1 MISSQDLQ
9 ILSSTHLFSGFSEEA
24 LRALCAALRPSV
36 AELPRGRVLWRMGEQ
51 VTQAGIVLSGRVEAW
66 HYSASGH
73 ADLAAVHEAGG
84 VFGDVLMSAQTVG
97 SPVELRTAADSRIF
111 FLSLASQLA
120 FCAAGGG
127 EDCAHLLENLL
138 REVSEKYWRLQRRIQ
153 RLSIPDGRRR
163 LADFLCAQGAAD
175 FTLPISREQMARQLG
190 MDRSALS
197 RLLGRLRDE
206 GLLRWDRSHFVLL
219 DPAALRSLAD
229 DA

>member
-36 AELPRGRVLWRMGEQ
+36 AELPRGRVLWRMGER
-51 VTQAGIVLSGRVEAW
+51 VTQAGVVLSGRVEAW
-66 HYSASGH
+66 HYTASGH

-111 FLSLASQLA
+111 FLPLASLLA
-120 FCAAGGG
+120 LCAAGGG

>member
-9 ILSSTHLFSGFSEEA
+9 ILSGTHLFSGFSEEA

-111 FLSLASQLA
+111 FLSLASLLA
-120 FCAAGGG
+120 LCAAGGG

>member
-111 FLSLASQLA
+111 FLSLASLLA
-120 FCAAGGG
+120 LCAAGGG

-163 LADFLCAQGAAD
+163 LADFLCAHGAAD
-175 FTLPISREQMARQLG
+175 LTLPISREQMARQLG

>member
-9 ILSSTHLFSGFSEEA
+9 ILSGTHLFSGFSEEA

-36 AELPRGRVLWRMGEQ
+36 AELLRGRVLWRMGEQ

-66 HYSASGH
+66 HYTASGH

-111 FLSLASQLA
+111 FLSLASLLA
-120 FCAAGGG
+120 LCAAGGG

>member
-111 FLSLASQLA
+111 FLPLASLLA
-120 FCAAGGG
+120 LCAAGGG

>member
-51 VTQAGIVLSGRVEAW
+51 VTQAGIVLSGRIEAW

-111 FLSLASQLA
+111 FLSLASLLA
-120 FCAAGGG
+120 LCAAGGG

>member
-9 ILSSTHLFSGFSEEA
+9 ILSGTHLFSGFSEEA

-111 FLSLASQLA
+111 FLSLASLLA
-120 FCAAGGG
+120 LCAAGGG

-206 GLLRWDRSHFVLL
+206 GLLRWDRSHFGLL

>member
-9 ILSSTHLFSGFSEEA
+9 ILSSTHLFRGFSEEA

-111 FLSLASQLA
+111 FLSLASLLA
-120 FCAAGGG
+120 LCAAGGG

-190 MDRSALS
+190 MERSALS

-229 DA
+229 NA

>member
-111 FLSLASQLA
+111 FLSLASLLA
-120 FCAAGGG
+120 LCAAGGG

-219 DPAALRSLAD
+219 NPAALRSLAD

>member
-111 FLSLASQLA
+111 FLSLASLLA
-120 FCAAGGG
+120 LCAAGGG

-163 LADFLCAQGAAD
+163 LADFLCTQGAAD

>member
-36 AELPRGRVLWRMGEQ
+36 AELPRGRVLWRMGER
-51 VTQAGIVLSGRVEAW
+51 VTQAGVVLSGRVEAW

-111 FLSLASQLA
+111 FLSLASLLA
-120 FCAAGGG
+120 LCAAGGG

-163 LADFLCAQGAAD
+163 LAGFLCAQGAAD

>member
-36 AELPRGRVLWRMGEQ
+36 AELPRGRFLWRMGEQ
-51 VTQAGIVLSGRVEAW
+51 VTQAGIVLSGRIEAW

-97 SPVELRTAADSRIF
+97 SPVELRTAADSRVF
-111 FLSLASQLA
+111 FLSLASLLA
-120 FCAAGGG
+120 LCAAGGD

-138 REVSEKYWRLQRRIQ
+138 REVSEKYWRMQRRIQ

-190 MDRSALS
+190 MERSALS

>member
-9 ILSSTHLFSGFSEEA
+9 ILSGTHLFSGFSEEA

-36 AELPRGRVLWRMGEQ
+36 AELPRGRVLWRMGER
-51 VTQAGIVLSGRVEAW
+51 VTQAGVVLSGRVEAW
-66 HYSASGH
+66 QYSVSGH

-111 FLSLASQLA
+111 FLPLASLLA
-120 FCAAGGG
+120 LCAAGGG

-206 GLLRWDRSHFVLL
+206 GLLRWDRSHFVIL

-229 DA
+229 D

>member
-9 ILSSTHLFSGFSEEA
+9 ILSSTHLFRGFSEEA

-111 FLSLASQLA
+111 FLSLASLLA
-120 FCAAGGG
+120 LCAAGGG

-138 REVSEKYWRLQRRIQ
+138 REVSEKYWHLQRRIQ

-219 DPAALRSLAD
+219 DPAALQSLAD

>member
-36 AELPRGRVLWRMGEQ
+36 AELLRGRVLWRMGER
-51 VTQAGIVLSGRVEAW
+51 VTQAGVVLSGRVEAW

-111 FLSLASQLA
+111 FLSLASLLA
-120 FCAAGGG
+120 LCAAGGG

>member
-111 FLSLASQLA
+111 FLSLASLLA
-120 FCAAGGG
+120 LCAAGGG

>member
-97 SPVELRTAADSRIF
+97 SPVELRTAANSRIF
-111 FLSLASQLA
+111 FLSLASLLA
-120 FCAAGGG
+120 LCAAGGG

>member
-36 AELPRGRVLWRMGEQ
+36 AELPRGRVLWRMGER
-51 VTQAGIVLSGRVEAW
+51 VTQAGVVLSGRVEAW

-111 FLSLASQLA
+111 FLSLASLLA
-120 FCAAGGG
+120 LCAAGGG

-190 MDRSALS
+190 MERSALS

-206 GLLRWDRSHFVLL
+206 GLLHWDRSHFVLL

-229 DA
+229 NA

>member
-51 VTQAGIVLSGRVEAW
+51 VTQAGIVLSGRIEAW

-111 FLSLASQLA
+111 FLSLASLLA
-120 FCAAGGG
+120 LCAAGGG

-190 MDRSALS
+190 MERSALS

>member
-9 ILSSTHLFSGFSEEA
+9 ILSSTHPFSGFSEEA

-111 FLSLASQLA
+111 FLSLASLLA
-120 FCAAGGG
+120 LCAAGGG

>member
-111 FLSLASQLA
+111 FLSLASLLA
-120 FCAAGGG
+120 LCAAGGG

-190 MDRSALS
+190 MERSALS

-229 DA
+229 NA

>member
-111 FLSLASQLA
+111 FLSLVSLLA
-120 FCAAGGG
+120 LCAAGGG

-219 DPAALRSLAD
+219 DPAALRSLVD

>member
-111 FLSLASQLA
+111 FLSLASLLA
-120 FCAAGGG
+120 LCAAGGG

-219 DPAALRSLAD
+219 DSAALRSLAD

>member
-36 AELPRGRVLWRMGEQ
+36 AELPRGRFLWRMGEQ
-51 VTQAGIVLSGRVEAW
+51 VTQAGIVLSGRIEAW

-97 SPVELRTAADSRIF
+97 SPVELRTAADSRVF
-111 FLSLASQLA
+111 FLSLASLLA
-120 FCAAGGG
+120 LCAAGGD

-190 MDRSALS
+190 MERSALS

>member
-111 FLSLASQLA
+111 FLSLASLLA
-120 FCAAGGG
+120 LCAAGGG

-138 REVSEKYWRLQRRIQ
+138 REVSEKYWRLQRRIPVSYTH
-153 RLSIPDGRRR
+153 LFANKCFI
-163 LADFLCAQGAAD
+163 
-175 FTLPISREQMARQLG
+175 I
-190 MDRSALS
+190 
-197 RLLGRLRDE
+197 
-206 GLLRWDRSHFVLL
+206 
-219 DPAALRSLAD
+219 
-229 DA
+229 

>member
-36 AELPRGRVLWRMGEQ
+36 AELPRGRVLWRMGER
-51 VTQAGIVLSGRVEAW
+51 VTQAGVVLSGRVEAW

-111 FLSLASQLA
+111 FLSLASLLA
-120 FCAAGGG
+120 LCAAGGG

-206 GLLRWDRSHFVLL
+206 GLLHWDRSHFVLL

-229 DA
+229 NA

>member
-1 MISSQDLQ
+1 MISPHDLQ
-9 ILSSTHLFSGFSEEA
+9 ILSATSLFAGFSEDA

-111 FLSLASQLA
+111 FLSLASLLA
-120 FCAAGGG
+120 LCAAGGG

-138 REVSEKYWRLQRRIQ
+138 REVSEKYWHLQRRIQ

-219 DPAALRSLAD
+219 DPAALQSLAD

>member
-1 MISSQDLQ
+1 MISPNDLQ
-9 ILSSTHLFSGFSEEA
+9 ILSSTSLFAGFSEDA

-36 AELPRGRVLWRMGEQ
+36 AELLRGRVLWRMGEQ

-66 HYSASGH
+66 HYTASGH

-111 FLSLASQLA
+111 FLSLASLLA
-120 FCAAGGG
+120 LCAAGGG

-153 RLSIPDGRRR
+153 CLSIPDGRRR

-229 DA
+229 NA

>member
-111 FLSLASQLA
+111 FLSLASLLA
-120 FCAAGGG
+120 LCAAGGG

-163 LADFLCAQGAAD
+163 LAGFLCAQGAAD

-219 DPAALRSLAD
+219 DPAALRALAD

>member
-36 AELPRGRVLWRMGEQ
+36 AELPRGRVLWRMGER
-51 VTQAGIVLSGRVEAW
+51 VTQAGVVLSGRVEAW

-111 FLSLASQLA
+111 FLSLASLLA
-120 FCAAGGG
+120 LCAAGGG

-175 FTLPISREQMARQLG
+175 FTLPISRDQMARQLG

>member
-9 ILSSTHLFSGFSEEA
+9 ILSGTHLFSGFSEEA

-111 FLSLASQLA
+111 FLSLASLLA
-120 FCAAGGG
+120 LCAAGGG

-163 LADFLCAQGAAD
+163 LAGFLCAQGAAD